1 MMAVY
6 EVPTMNSSCILKRES
21 AKRNRKGAVAV
32 EFAVVAPILLAIVF
46 GMIEM
51 GRAFE
56 MRNLLE
62 VAAREGARFASM
74 DRDGMLEP
82 DESATDKL
90 ISDVKTFLATN
101 GVPKDD
107 ILVEVKD
114 HENPEENFDLDA
126 PDNDLKLFEVR
137 VTVDWSK
144 MSLMPVDSGADFP
157 IVGKVIFR
165 NGRATISN

>member
-1 MMAVY
+1 MEIKMMKTFRAIRKPHP
-6 EVPTMNSSCILKRES
+6 EP
-21 AKRNRKGAVAV
+21 RNGAVAV
-32 EFAVVAPILLAIVF
+32 EFAIVAPILLAIVF

-82 DESATDKL
+82 DESANDKL
-90 ISDVKTFLATN
+90 ISDVKTFLAAN
-101 GVPKDD
+101 GVAKDD
-107 ILVEVKD
+107 ISVEVKD
-114 HENPEENFDLDA
+114 FENPDEDFDLDNA
-126 PDNDLKLFEVR
+126 DNDLRLFEVR
-137 VTVDWSK
+137 IKVDWSK
-144 MSLMPVDSGADFP
+144 MSLTPVSSGDDFP
-157 IVGKVIFR
+157 LVGRVVFR